1 MNKAERAE
9 ARRIWE
15 KLKRW
20 KEHPAAFAREEL
32 GFEPDPWQEDVLEAF
47 PHNNRLIMKA
57 CKGPGKTAVE
67 AILALNFLATRPH
80 CRIGGISITDA
91 NLKSA
96 MWPELALWLNKS
108 AFLRNTFQ
116 WTKTAIVHRSHPG
129 TWWMQARSWP
139 KRADAQQ
146 QADALAGLHA
156 DYAMWVCD
164 EVGGYP
170 QAVMTTCEAVL
181 ASGIETKVLAGG
193 NPTHTTGPLYRACT
207 VDRSLWYVKTIT
219 GDPNDPKAWVHSP
232 RVKFRRS
239 AAGLTPLEHNAQQ
252 IKSYGR
258 ENPWVKVNVL
268 GEFPPASINALLGV
282 DEVEAA
288 MARKLR
294 SDSFTHMQKRLG
306 VDVARFGDD
315 RTVIFPRQG
324 LASFRPV
331 VMRNARTTDIAA
343 RVMMAEHDWAPDG
356 DILTLVDDTGHWGHG
371 VIDNLRTAGRAAI
384 GINYAAKALDPRFK
398 NRRAEFYVKGAAA
411 VKNGACLPN
420 LPEMI
425 AELTEQTYTF
435 VNGQFM
441 LEEKQQFKDRLG
453 YSPDLTDAYMQTYAF
468 PELPSRAHAILSRG
482 HSGTVGKALTERAEG
497 QDPEIVAE
505 TLRILREFDPSLVY

>member
-1 MNKAERAE
+1 VNKAERAE

-15 KLKRW
+15 KLRRW
-20 KEHPAAFAREEL
+20 REHPAAFAREEL
-32 GFEPDPWQEDVLEAF
+32 GFDPDPWQEEVLEAF
-47 PHNNRLIMKA
+47 PLHNRLVMKA

-67 AILALNFLATRPH
+67 AICALNFLATRPH
-80 CRIGGISITDA
+80 CRIGAISITDA

-96 MWPELALWLNKS
+96 MWPELALWMNKS
-108 AFLRNTFQ
+108 AFMRNTFQ

-207 VDRSLWYVKTIT
+207 VDRMLWHVTTIT
-219 GDPNDPKAWVHSP
+219 GDPANPKAWVHSP
-232 RVKFRRS
+232 RVAKRRD
-239 AAGLTPLEHNAQQ
+239 GRPTPAEHNAQQ

-258 ENPWVKVNVL
+258 DNPWVKVNVL

-282 DEVEAA
+282 DEVDAA
-288 MARKLR
+288 MQRTLR
-294 SDSFTHMQKRLG
+294 LDAYGHMQKRLG

-343 RVMMAEHDWAPDG
+343 RVALAEHDWNAEL
-356 DILTLVDDTGHWGHG
+356 ILVDDTGHWGHG
-371 VIDNLRTAGRAAI
+371 VIDNLRTAGHAAI

-398 NRRAEFYVKGAAA
+398 NRRAEFYVKGAQAIR
-411 VKNGACLPN
+411 NGACLPL
-420 LPEMI
+420 LPEMV

-441 LEEKQQFKDRLG
+441 LEEKEQMKARLG

-468 PELPSRAHAILSRG
+468 PELPSRAHSILTKGRAG
-482 HSGTVGKALTERAEG
+482 GGVGKALTERAEG
-497 QDPEIVAE
+497 LDPENVAE
-505 TLRILREFDPSLVY
+505 TLRVLREFDPSLVY